1 MSNELSEYRALINKL
16 APMLEQAAFKRLFE
30 DVTKDL
36 SNEKRFLIKMEIQRL
51 AKPCLRV
58 LDLRSKVPQPCEFV
72 TYKGITHY
80 LDAKSSKLFEEQT
93 RAYGKYTFG
102 VYEAVL
108 ALAEQQ
114 SHHTSVFNHLVSN
127 EQVPP
132 TDRNG
137 TQYLAETEPLLD
149 IAHRYEERMNF
160 VVLVE
165 VFLPDNQSFFAT
177 TVDISL
183 HGLKLKLKEASQMH
197 ALQEN
202 TTLSVIFRGFS
213 ADSDLRKTAVEYQL
227 VQITG
232 QEEQA
237 RLHLE
242 RDHNRY
248 PSLFDDYL
256 RKLIKTNKR
265 RYKVNLDNVVAA
277 IENKIY
283 EQAFSSTAPGL
294 PVFIDTQ
301 DKGEP
306 VAKFACVNGS
316 NKEILDYWLDED
328 DEQNI
333 GFLLNSSR
341 LNTLFGSYP
350 SASSLW
356 VYAFTHI
363 KDGKIYFYSAT
374 TNELDANPELK
385 SVFLSYASRR
395 VSWRVYRLSYDVV
408 DPKMAHVPTS
418 LPNGINKKIDRL
430 NKKISPRLES
440 KLQHITTMVTVSDVS
455 HLVGQQCYQK
465 IELERDK
472 VKELAVFGHPRNKP
486 PEPVL
491 SFRYKQQELRKETR
505 YKLRSSVELSTYSDT
520 ISGISEDCSVS
531 GLKIELDLPYEQ
543 RINSRVSVSFPK
555 LQKKTTQFVLEDLKY
570 RVRHISYDKLV
581 LHLEA
586 ISEHELSVAEQ
597 FFTALIENNKD
608 KLKTISNEETVP
620 GMGHA
625 LRCLH
630 AKHSSEFCAFIGKQ
644 KGSYYPLRV
653 IFENR
658 NAAWAALLKHQRPSP
673 KLNLSWLFQDKHKS
687 NAFVRDALRTLRVD
701 SRPTQAELYVAYD
714 PRNHDIENAITAH
727 WENELATHR
736 SKLQFIK
743 AARER
748 GEFFAFSVFIN
759 KSARPDVSLLDQ
771 ELSYLTRY
779 AVHKAKL
786 LEEYMWDISGQ
797 VFLSDITD
805 EFLFRYQ
812 VHK

>member
-1 MSNELSEYRALINKL
+1 MSNELTEYRALINKL
-16 APMLEQAAFKRLFE
+16 APMLEQADFKRLFE

-58 LDLRSKVPQPCEFV
+58 LDLRSKVPHPCEFV
-72 TYKGITHY
+72 TYQGITHY

-93 RAYGKYTFG
+93 RAYGRYTFG
-102 VYEAVL
+102 IYESVL
-108 ALAEQQ
+108 ELAEQQ
-114 SHHTSVFNHLVSN
+114 SNHTSVFKNRLVN
-127 EQVPP
+127 DEFAMLDKEQ
-132 TDRNG
+132 
-137 TQYLAETEPLLD
+137 TQYLAETEHLLD
-149 IAHRYEERMNF
+149 IAHRYEERMNY

-165 VFLPDNQSFFAT
+165 VFLRDNQSFFAT

-183 HGLKLKLKEASQMH
+183 HGLKLKLKEAQYINV
-197 ALQEN
+197 LEEN
-202 TTLSVIFRGFS
+202 TTLSVVFRGFS
-213 ADSDLRKTAVEYQL
+213 ADSDLRKTSVEYQL

-242 RDHNRY
+242 RDHSRN

-256 RKLIKTNKR
+256 KKLIKTNKR
-265 RYKVNLDNVVAA
+265 RYKVNLDNVVGA

-301 DKGEP
+301 DKDEP
-306 VAKFACVNGS
+306 IAKFACVNGN

-333 GFLLNSSR
+333 GFLLKPSR
-341 LNTLFGSYP
+341 LKTLLEAYP
-350 SASSLW
+350 ASSHIW

-363 KDGKIYFYSAT
+363 KEGKIYFYSAT
-374 TNELDANPELK
+374 QDELEINHDLK
-385 SVFLSYASRR
+385 AVFLSYASRR
-395 VSWRVYRLSYDVV
+395 VSWRVYRLSHDKIN
-408 DPKMAHVPTS
+408 PKMAHVPTS

-430 NKKISPRLES
+430 NKTISPRLES
-440 KLQHITTMVTVSDVS
+440 KLQHITNMITVSDVS

-472 VKELAVFGHPRNKP
+472 VKALSVFGHPRNKP
-486 PEPVL
+486 PEPLL

-505 YKLRSSVELSTYSDT
+505 YKLRTSVTLSTYSAT
-520 ISGISEDCSVS
+520 LNGVSEDCSIS
-531 GLKIELDLPYEQ
+531 GLKIELDLPFEQ

-555 LQKKTTQFVLEDLKY
+555 LQKKTKQFVLEDLKY

-586 ISEHELSVAEQ
+586 ISEQELSVAEQ
-597 FFTALIENNKD
+597 FFATLIENNKD

-644 KGSYYPLRV
+644 KGTYYPLKV
-653 IFENR
+653 VFENS
-658 NAAWAALLKHQRPSP
+658 NAAWTSLLGHELPNQKV
-673 KLNLSWLFQDKHKS
+673 NLSWLFQDKHKS
-687 NAFVRDALRTLRVD
+687 NAFVRDALRALRID
-701 SRPTQAELYVAYD
+701 SRPTHAELYIAYD
-714 PRNHDIENAITAH
+714 PSNRDFESAITAH
-727 WENELATHR
+727 WESELATHR

-743 AARER
+743 TAQER
-748 GEFFAFSVFIN
+748 GKFFAFSVYIN
-759 KSARPDVSLLDQ
+759 KTPRPDTSFLEQ
-771 ELSYLTRY
+771 ELSYLSRY
-779 AVHKAKL
+779 AIHKAKL
-786 LEEYMWDISGQ
+786 LEEFMWDISGQ